1 MFAKEVWETLS
12 KIDVS
17 EHVEVK
23 GNGNYKLT
31 YLSWAWAWDV
41 FMKHFPQAE
50 YEWGEVRYFGTPEGN
65 TAEVSCSITIKNGEN
80 SLTRIMTLPVMDK
93 ASKTNASKIDPSS
106 RDISDAK
113 MRCLVKCIAMFGL
126 GHYIYAGEDLPE
138 GTVKTDAERVQR
150 HWSAVKECFDTVA
163 AIKEGVANGT
173 LDDAVGYYYDLTEDQ
188 QSALALAPTKGG
200 IWTTQEYAT
209 FKSNEWGEAKNRLFN
224 RSAA

>member
-12 KIDVS
+12 KVDVS
-17 EHVEVK
+17 DHIEKK
-23 GNGNYKLT
+23 GNLS
-31 YLSWAWAWDV
+31 YLSWAWAWGEL
-41 FMKHFPQAE
+41 MKHYPQSV
-50 YEWGEVRYFGTPEGN
+50 YEWGKPMMFDNETV
-65 TAEVSCSITIKNGEN
+65 EVSCKVTISDGE
-80 SLTRIMTLPVMDK
+80 SVLTRPMTLPVMDNRNQ
-93 ASKTNASKIDPSS
+93 SIVGPTS
-106 RDISDAK
+106 RQISDTK